1 MNARVRKSS
10 ENLPISSDKGA
21 SDHGL
26 SNKGPDG
33 RTGLLVARPPL
44 PPVIAEFQSDAVELE
59 ERAPPRVARMTLYCV
74 TALIAATIIWASVS
88 EIDEVVIAPGKL
100 VTTQPTI
107 VVQPLETS
115 IIRTIDVKAGEVV
128 RAGQT
133 LATLD
138 ATFSQA
144 DVDQQQAKFS
154 ALDAQ
159 VKRIE
164 AELAGDD
171 YTMMAGS
178 TPDEMLQ
185 LQLFGQ
191 RRAFYTA
198 QLQNFEQQIAGQSAA
213 LAAAKNQEAVLIDRR
228 DTLSQIEGARERLF
242 NTQSGSLITMLGSR
256 DARLDVESDLTA
268 VRGKADEAAHT
279 FAKLKADRQAF
290 IEDFRRAAME
300 QLVELR
306 GQRDM
311 ADEELKKMELRRNMV
326 SLTAPADA
334 VVLDLAQRSIGSV
347 VREAEPIVT
356 LVPINVPL
364 EAEVSINTR
373 DIGRIAV
380 GKEARIKLDAYPFQK
395 YGTASG
401 EVRTISQDTFMTGQQ
416 QEQTATPG
424 QPAAPFFKA
433 RILLADT
440 RLNVSDVP
448 VRLLPGMTV
457 STEIKVGNRTVISY
471 FLYPLLRGLDDAI
484 REPN

>member
-1 MNARVRKSS
+1 MNAHTRKPS
-10 ENLPISSDKGA
+10 ENLPVPSGKGPSDKAPSG
-21 SDHGL
+21 
-26 SNKGPDG
+26 KG
-33 RTGLLVARPPL
+33 RELTARPPL
-44 PPVIAEFQSDAVELE
+44 PPAIAEFQSDAVELE

-74 TALIAATIIWASVS
+74 TALIASAIIWASVS
-88 EIDEVVIAPGKL
+88 SIDEVVIAPGKL

-115 IIRTIDVKAGEVV
+115 IIRTIEVKAGEVV
-128 RAGQT
+128 HAGQT

-144 DVDQQQAKFS
+144 DVDQQHAKFS

-159 VKRIE
+159 VRRIE

-171 YTMMAGS
+171 YTAGD
-178 TPDEMLQ
+178 TPDQMLQ
-185 LQLFGQ
+185 AQLFGQ

-213 LAAAKNQEAVLIDRR
+213 LLASKNQEAVLNDRR
-228 DTLSQIEGARERLF
+228 DGLSQIEAARERLY
-242 NTQSGSLITMLGSR
+242 NKQSGSLITLLGSR

-268 VRGKADEAAHT
+268 VRGRADEAAHAY
-279 FAKLKADRQAF
+279 AKLSADRQAF

-311 ADEELKKMELRRNMV
+311 ADEELKKMALRRNMV
-326 SLTAPADA
+326 VLTAPADS
-334 VVLDLAQRSIGSV
+334 VVLDLAQRSVGSV
-347 VREAEPIVT
+347 VREAEPVVT

-373 DIGRIAV
+373 DIGRVAV
-380 GKEARIKLDAYPFQK
+380 GKEARVKLDAYPFQK
-395 YGTASG
+395 YGTATG
-401 EVRTISQDTFMTGQQ
+401 EVRTISQDTFLTGQ
-416 QEQTATPG
+416 QEQTATPS

-440 RLNVSDVP
+440 RLNATDVP

-457 STEIKVGNRTVISY
+457 TTEIKVGNRTVISY
-471 FLYPLLRGLDDAI
+471 FLYPLLRGLDNAI
-484 REPN
+484 REP

>member
-1 MNARVRKSS
+1 MSAHARKPN
-10 ENLPISSDKGA
+10 ENLPAPLDEGRSDEKPSGKGRE
-21 SDHGL
+21 L
-26 SNKGPDG
+26 I
-33 RTGLLVARPPL
+33 ARPPL
-44 PPVIAEFQSDAVELE
+44 PPAIAEFQSDAVELE

-74 TALIAATIIWASVS
+74 TALIASAIIWASVS
-88 EIDEVVIAPGKL
+88 SVDEVVIAPGKL

-115 IIRTIDVKAGEVV
+115 IIRTIEVKAGEVV
-128 RAGQT
+128 HAGQT

-144 DVDQQQAKFS
+144 DVGQLRAKLA

-159 VKRIE
+159 VKRLE
-164 AELAGDD
+164 AELTGKDYSEIAGN
-171 YTMMAGS
+171 
-178 TPDEMLQ
+178 TPDEQLQ

-191 RRAFYTA
+191 RRAFYMA
-198 QLQNFEQQIAGQSAA
+198 QLQNFEQQIAGQSAVLTA
-213 LAAAKNQEAVLIDRR
+213 NRNQEAVLNDRR
-228 DTLSQIEGARERLF
+228 DNLSQIEATRKKLYDTE
-242 NTQSGSLITMLGSR
+242 SGSLLTMLGSR
-256 DARLDVESDLTA
+256 DARLDVEADITA

-279 FAKLKADRQAF
+279 YAKLLADRQAF

-306 GQRDM
+306 SQRDM
-311 ADEELKKMELRRNMV
+311 AGEELKKLELRRNMV
-326 SLTAPADA
+326 ALTAPADA
-334 VVLDLAQRSIGSV
+334 VVLDLAQRSVGSV
-347 VREAEPIVT
+347 VREAEPVVT

-373 DIGRIAV
+373 DIGRVAV

-401 EVRTISQDTFMTGQQ
+401 EVRTISQDTFLTGQ
-416 QEQTATPG
+416 QEQTATPS

-440 RLNVSDVP
+440 RLNAADVP

-471 FLYPLLRGLDDAI
+471 FLYPLLRGLDNAI
-484 REPN
+484 REP

>member
-1 MNARVRKSS
+1 MNAHARKPS
-10 ENLPISSDKGA
+10 ENLPVHSNKAPSDRGPPDKGRA
-21 SDHGL
+21 L
-26 SNKGPDG
+26 
-33 RTGLLVARPPL
+33 TARPPL
-44 PPVIAEFQSDAVELE
+44 PPAIAEFQSDAVELE

-74 TALIAATIIWASVS
+74 TALLAAAITWASVS
-88 EIDEVVIAPGKL
+88 SIDEVVIAPGKL

-115 IIRTIDVKAGEVV
+115 IIRTIEVKAGEVV
-128 RAGQT
+128 HAGQT

-171 YTMMAGS
+171 YTKMAGD
-178 TPDEMLQ
+178 TPDQILQ
-185 LQLFGQ
+185 AQLFGQ
-191 RRAFYTA
+191 RRAFYAA
-198 QLQNFEQQIAGQSAA
+198 QLQNFEQQIAGQSAS
-213 LAAAKNQEAVLIDRR
+213 LAASKNQEAVLTQRR
-228 DTLSQIEGARERLF
+228 DGLSQIEAARERLY
-242 NTQSGSLITMLGSR
+242 NTQSGSLITLLGSR

-268 VRGKADEAAHT
+268 VRGRADEAAHSY
-279 FAKLKADRQAF
+279 AKLRADRQAF

-347 VREAEPIVT
+347 VREAEPVVT

-373 DIGRIAV
+373 DIGRVAV

-395 YGTASG
+395 YGTATG
-401 EVRTISQDTFMTGQQ
+401 EVRTISQDTFLTGQ

-440 RLNVSDVP
+440 RLNAADVP

-471 FLYPLLRGLDDAI
+471 FLYPLLRGLDSAI
-484 REPN
+484 REP

>member
-1 MNARVRKSS
+1 MSSHARKPN
-10 ENLPISSDKGA
+10 ENLPAPLDEGRSDEKPSGKGRE
-21 SDHGL
+21 L
-26 SNKGPDG
+26 I
-33 RTGLLVARPPL
+33 ARPPL
-44 PPVIAEFQSDAVELE
+44 PPAIAEFQSDAVELE

-74 TALIAATIIWASVS
+74 TALIASAIIWASVS
-88 EIDEVVIAPGKL
+88 SVDEVVIAPGKL

-115 IIRTIDVKAGEVV
+115 IIRTIEVKAGEVV
-128 RAGQT
+128 HAGQT

-144 DVDQQQAKFS
+144 DVGQLRAKLA

-159 VKRIE
+159 VKRLE
-164 AELAGDD
+164 AELTGKDYSEIAGN
-171 YTMMAGS
+171 
-178 TPDEMLQ
+178 TPDEQLQ

-191 RRAFYTA
+191 RRAFYMA
-198 QLQNFEQQIAGQSAA
+198 QLQNFEQQIAGQSSVLKANR
-213 LAAAKNQEAVLIDRR
+213 NQEAVLNDRR
-228 DTLSQIEGARERLF
+228 DNLSQIEATRKKLYDTE
-242 NTQSGSLITMLGSR
+242 SGSLLTMLGSR
-256 DARLDVESDLTA
+256 DARLDVEADITA

-279 FAKLKADRQAF
+279 YAKLLADRQAF

-306 GQRDM
+306 SQRDM
-311 ADEELKKMELRRNMV
+311 AGEELKKLELRRNMV
-326 SLTAPADA
+326 ALTAPADA
-334 VVLDLAQRSIGSV
+334 VVLDLAQRSVGSV
-347 VREAEPIVT
+347 VREAEPVVT

-373 DIGRIAV
+373 DIGRVAV

-401 EVRTISQDTFMTGQQ
+401 EVRTISQDTFLTGQ
-416 QEQTATPG
+416 QEQTATPS

-440 RLNVSDVP
+440 RLNAADVP

-471 FLYPLLRGLDDAI
+471 FLYPLLRGLDNAI
-484 REPN
+484 REP

>member
-1 MNARVRKSS
+1 MNAHTRKPS
-10 ENLPISSDKGA
+10 ENLPVPSDKA
-21 SDHGL
+21 PSDKALTG
-26 SNKGPDG
+26 KG
-33 RTGLLVARPPL
+33 RELTARPPL
-44 PPVIAEFQSDAVELE
+44 PPAIAEFQSDAVELE
-59 ERAPPRVARMTLYCV
+59 ERAPPRVARMTLYCI
-74 TALIAATIIWASVS
+74 TALIASAITWASVS
-88 EIDEVVIAPGKL
+88 SIDEVVIAPGKL

-115 IIRTIDVKAGEVV
+115 IIRTIEVKAGEVV
-128 RAGQT
+128 HTGQT

-144 DVDQQQAKFS
+144 DVDQQRAKFS

-159 VKRIE
+159 VRRIE

-171 YTMMAGS
+171 YTKMAGD
-178 TPDEMLQ
+178 TPDQMLQ
-185 LQLFGQ
+185 AQLFGQ
-191 RRAFYTA
+191 RRAFYVA
-198 QLQNFEQQIAGQSAA
+198 QLQNFDQQIAGQSAA
-213 LAAAKNQEAVLIDRR
+213 LVASKNQEAVLNDRR
-228 DTLSQIEGARERLF
+228 DGLSQIEAARERLYD
-242 NTQSGSLITMLGSR
+242 NQSGSLITLLGSR

-268 VRGKADEAAHT
+268 VRGRADEAAHSY
-279 FAKLKADRQAF
+279 AKLTADRQAF

-311 ADEELKKMELRRNMV
+311 ADEELKKMALRRNMV
-326 SLTAPADA
+326 VLTAPADS
-334 VVLDLAQRSIGSV
+334 VVLDLAQRSVGSV
-347 VREAEPIVT
+347 VREAEPVVT

-373 DIGRIAV
+373 DIGRVAV

-395 YGTASG
+395 YGTATG
-401 EVRTISQDTFMTGQQ
+401 EVRTISQDTFLTGQ

-440 RLNVSDVP
+440 RLNATDVP

-457 STEIKVGNRTVISY
+457 TTEIKVGNRTVISY
-471 FLYPLLRGLDDAI
+471 FLYPLLRGLDNAI
-484 REPN
+484 REP

>member
-1 MNARVRKSS
+1 MNAHTRKPS
-10 ENLPISSDKGA
+10 ENLPVPSGKGPSDKAPSG
-21 SDHGL
+21 
-26 SNKGPDG
+26 KG
-33 RTGLLVARPPL
+33 RELTARPPL
-44 PPVIAEFQSDAVELE
+44 PPAIAEFQSDAVELE

-74 TALIAATIIWASVS
+74 TALIASAIIWASVS
-88 EIDEVVIAPGKL
+88 SIDEVVIAPGKL

-115 IIRTIDVKAGEVV
+115 IIRTIEVKAGEVV
-128 RAGQT
+128 HAGQT

-159 VKRIE
+159 VRRIE

-171 YTMMAGS
+171 YTAGD
-178 TPDEMLQ
+178 TPDQMLQ
-185 LQLFGQ
+185 AQLFGQ

-213 LAAAKNQEAVLIDRR
+213 LLASKNQEAVLNDRR
-228 DTLSQIEGARERLF
+228 DGLSQIEAARERLY
-242 NTQSGSLITMLGSR
+242 NKQSGSLITLLGSR

-268 VRGKADEAAHT
+268 VRGRADEAAHAY
-279 FAKLKADRQAF
+279 AKLSADRQAF

-311 ADEELKKMELRRNMV
+311 ADEELKKMALRRNMV
-326 SLTAPADA
+326 VLTAPADS
-334 VVLDLAQRSIGSV
+334 VVLDLAQRSVGSV
-347 VREAEPIVT
+347 VREAEPVVT

-373 DIGRIAV
+373 DIGRVAV

-395 YGTASG
+395 YGTATG
-401 EVRTISQDTFMTGQQ
+401 EVRTISQDTFLTGQ
-416 QEQTATPG
+416 QEQTATPS

-440 RLNVSDVP
+440 RLNATDVP

-457 STEIKVGNRTVISY
+457 TTEIKVGNRTVISY
-471 FLYPLLRGLDDAI
+471 FLYPLLRGLDNAI
-484 REPN
+484 REP

>member
-1 MNARVRKSS
+1 MNAHARKPSD
-10 ENLPISSDKGA
+10 NLPVPSGKGA
-21 SDHGL
+21 SDKSPTDNGP
-26 SNKGPDG
+26 SDKG
-33 RTGLLVARPPL
+33 RALTARPPL
-44 PPVIAEFQSDAVELE
+44 PPAIAEFQSDAVELE

-74 TALIAATIIWASVS
+74 TALLAAAITWASVS
-88 EIDEVVIAPGKL
+88 SIDEVVIAPGKL

-115 IIRTIDVKAGEVV
+115 IIRTIEVKAGEVV
-128 RAGQT
+128 HAGQT

-144 DVDQQQAKFS
+144 DVGQQQAKFS

-159 VKRIE
+159 VRRIE

-171 YTMMAGS
+171 YTKMAGD
-178 TPDEMLQ
+178 TPDQMLQ
-185 LQLFGQ
+185 AQLFGQ
-191 RRAFYTA
+191 RRAFYVA
-198 QLQNFEQQIAGQSAA
+198 QLQNFDQQIAGQSAA
-213 LAAAKNQEAVLIDRR
+213 LVASKNQEAVLNDRR
-228 DTLSQIEGARERLF
+228 EGLSQIEAARERLYD
-242 NTQSGSLITMLGSR
+242 NQSGSLITLLGSR

-268 VRGKADEAAHT
+268 VRGRADEAAHSY
-279 FAKLKADRQAF
+279 AKLRADRQAF

-311 ADEELKKMELRRNMV
+311 ADEELKKMQLRRNMV
-326 SLTAPADA
+326 ALTAPADA
-334 VVLDLAQRSIGSV
+334 VVLDLAQRSVGSV
-347 VREAEPIVT
+347 VREAEPVVT

-373 DIGRIAV
+373 DIGRVAV

-401 EVRTISQDTFMTGQQ
+401 EVRTISQDTFLTGQ
-416 QEQTATPG
+416 QEQTATPS

-440 RLNVSDVP
+440 RLNASDVP

-457 STEIKVGNRTVISY
+457 STEIKVGKRTVISY
-471 FLYPLLRGLDDAI
+471 FLYPLLRGLDNAI
-484 REPN
+484 REP

>member
-1 MNARVRKSS
+1 MNAHTRKPS
-10 ENLPISSDKGA
+10 ENLPVPSDKA
-21 SDHGL
+21 PSDKAPTG
-26 SNKGPDG
+26 KG
-33 RTGLLVARPPL
+33 RELTARPSL
-44 PPVIAEFQSDAVELE
+44 PPAIAEFQSDAVELE

-74 TALIAATIIWASVS
+74 TALIASAITWASVS
-88 EIDEVVIAPGKL
+88 SIDEVVIAPGKL

-115 IIRTIDVKAGEVV
+115 IIRTIEVKAGEVV
-128 RAGQT
+128 HTGQT

-159 VKRIE
+159 VRRIE

-171 YTMMAGS
+171 YTKMAGD
-178 TPDEMLQ
+178 TPDQMLQ
-185 LQLFGQ
+185 AQLFGQ
-191 RRAFYTA
+191 RRAFYVA
-198 QLQNFEQQIAGQSAA
+198 QLQNFDQQIAGQSAA
-213 LAAAKNQEAVLIDRR
+213 LVASKNQEAVLNDRR
-228 DTLSQIEGARERLF
+228 DGLSQIEAARERLYD
-242 NTQSGSLITMLGSR
+242 NQSGSLITLLGSR

-268 VRGKADEAAHT
+268 VRGRADEAAHSY
-279 FAKLKADRQAF
+279 AKLTADRQAF

-311 ADEELKKMELRRNMV
+311 ADEELKKMALRRNMV
-326 SLTAPADA
+326 VLTAPADS
-334 VVLDLAQRSIGSV
+334 VVLDLAQRSVGSV
-347 VREAEPIVT
+347 VREAEPVVT

-373 DIGRIAV
+373 DIGRVAV

-395 YGTASG
+395 YGTATG
-401 EVRTISQDTFMTGQQ
+401 EVRTISQDTFLTGQ
-416 QEQTATPG
+416 QEQTATSG

-440 RLNVSDVP
+440 RLNATDVP

-457 STEIKVGNRTVISY
+457 TTEIKVGNRTVISY
-471 FLYPLLRGLDDAI
+471 FLYPLLRGLDNAI
-484 REPN
+484 REP

>member
-1 MNARVRKSS
+1 MSAHARKPD
-10 ENLPISSDKGA
+10 ENLPAPLDSGGSNESHSGKGRE
-21 SDHGL
+21 L
-26 SNKGPDG
+26 I
-33 RTGLLVARPPL
+33 ARPPL

-74 TALIAATIIWASVS
+74 TALIASAIIWASVS
-88 EIDEVVIAPGKL
+88 SIDEVVIAPGKL

-115 IIRTIDVKAGEVV
+115 IIRTIDVKAGQVV
-128 RAGQT
+128 HAGQT

-144 DVDQQQAKFS
+144 DVGQLKTKFS

-159 VKRIE
+159 VKRLE
-164 AELAGDD
+164 TELTGEDYSKVAGN
-171 YTMMAGS
+171 
-178 TPDEMLQ
+178 TPDEQLQ
-185 LQLFGQ
+185 VQLFGQ

-198 QLQNFEQQIAGQSAA
+198 QLKNFEQQIAGQSSV
-213 LAAAKNQEAVLIDRR
+213 LAANRNQEAVLNDRR
-228 DTLSQIEGARERLF
+228 DNLSLIEATRKKLYDTE
-242 NTQSGSLITMLGSR
+242 SGSLLTMLGSR
-256 DARLDVESDLTA
+256 DARLDVEADITA

-279 FAKLKADRQAF
+279 YAKLLADRQAF

-300 QLVELR
+300 QLADLR
-306 GQRDM
+306 SQRDM
-311 ADEELKKMELRRNMV
+311 AGEELKKLELRRNMV
-326 SLTAPADA
+326 ALTAPADA
-334 VVLDLAQRSIGSV
+334 VVLDLAQRSVGSV
-347 VREAEPIVT
+347 VREAEPVVT

-373 DIGRIAV
+373 DIGRVAV

-401 EVRTISQDTFMTGQQ
+401 EVRTISQDTFLTGQ

-440 RLNVSDVP
+440 RLNVADVP

-471 FLYPLLRGLDDAI
+471 FLYPLLRGLDNAI
-484 REPN
+484 REP

>member
-1 MNARVRKSS
+1 
-10 ENLPISSDKGA
+10 
-21 SDHGL
+21 
-26 SNKGPDG
+26 
-33 RTGLLVARPPL
+33 
-44 PPVIAEFQSDAVELE
+44 
-59 ERAPPRVARMTLYCV
+59 
-74 TALIAATIIWASVS
+74 
-88 EIDEVVIAPGKL
+88 VVIAPGKL

-115 IIRTIDVKAGEVV
+115 IIRTIEVKAGEVV
-128 RAGQT
+128 HAGQT

-159 VKRIE
+159 VRRIE
-164 AELAGDD
+164 AELAGND
-171 YTMMAGS
+171 YTAGD
-178 TPDEMLQ
+178 TPDQMLQ
-185 LQLFGQ
+185 AQLFGQ

-213 LAAAKNQEAVLIDRR
+213 LLASKNQEAVLNDRR
-228 DTLSQIEGARERLF
+228 DGLSQIEAARERLY
-242 NTQSGSLITMLGSR
+242 NKQSGSLITLLGSR

-268 VRGKADEAAHT
+268 VRGRADEAAHAY
-279 FAKLKADRQAF
+279 AKLSADRQAF

-311 ADEELKKMELRRNMV
+311 ADEELKKMALRRNMV
-326 SLTAPADA
+326 VLTAPADS
-334 VVLDLAQRSIGSV
+334 VVLDLAQRSVGSV
-347 VREAEPIVT
+347 VREAEPVVT

-373 DIGRIAV
+373 DIGRVAV
-380 GKEARIKLDAYPFQK
+380 GKEARVKLDAYPFQK
-395 YGTASG
+395 YGTATG
-401 EVRTISQDTFMTGQQ
+401 EVRTISQDTFLTGQ
-416 QEQTATPG
+416 QEQTATPS

-440 RLNVSDVP
+440 RLNATDVP

-457 STEIKVGNRTVISY
+457 TTEIKVGNRTVISY
-471 FLYPLLRGLDDAI
+471 FLYPLLRGLDNAI
-484 REPN
+484 REP

>member
-1 MNARVRKSS
+1 MNAHTRKPS
-10 ENLPISSDKGA
+10 ENLPVPSDKA
-21 SDHGL
+21 PSDKAPSG
-26 SNKGPDG
+26 KG
-33 RTGLLVARPPL
+33 TELTARPPL
-44 PPVIAEFQSDAVELE
+44 PPAIAEFQSDAVELE

-74 TALIAATIIWASVS
+74 TALIASAITWASVS
-88 EIDEVVIAPGKL
+88 SIDEVVIAPGKL

-115 IIRTIDVKAGEVV
+115 IIRTIEVKAGEVV
-128 RAGQT
+128 HTGQT

-159 VKRIE
+159 VRRIE

-171 YTMMAGS
+171 YTKMAGD
-178 TPDEMLQ
+178 TPDQMLQ
-185 LQLFGQ
+185 AQLFGQ
-191 RRAFYTA
+191 RRAFYMA
-198 QLQNFEQQIAGQSAA
+198 QLQNFDQQIAGQSAA
-213 LAAAKNQEAVLIDRR
+213 LVASKNQEAVLNDRR
-228 DTLSQIEGARERLF
+228 DGLSQIEAARERLYD
-242 NTQSGSLITMLGSR
+242 NQSGSLITLLGSR

-268 VRGKADEAAHT
+268 VRGRADEAAHAY
-279 FAKLKADRQAF
+279 AKLRADRQAF

-311 ADEELKKMELRRNMV
+311 ADEELKKMALRRNMV
-326 SLTAPADA
+326 VLTAPADS
-334 VVLDLAQRSIGSV
+334 VVLDLAQRSVGSV
-347 VREAEPIVT
+347 VREAEPVVT

-373 DIGRIAV
+373 DIGRVAV

-395 YGTASG
+395 YGTATG
-401 EVRTISQDTFMTGQQ
+401 EVRTISQDTFLTGQ
-416 QEQTATPG
+416 QEQTATPS

-440 RLNVSDVP
+440 RLNATDGP

-457 STEIKVGNRTVISY
+457 TTEIKVGNRTVISY
-471 FLYPLLRGLDDAI
+471 FLYPLLRGLDNAI
-484 REPN
+484 REP

>member
-1 MNARVRKSS
+1 MNAHTRKPS
-10 ENLPISSDKGA
+10 ENLPVPSGNGPSDKAPSG
-21 SDHGL
+21 
-26 SNKGPDG
+26 KG
-33 RTGLLVARPPL
+33 RELTARPPL
-44 PPVIAEFQSDAVELE
+44 PPAIAEFQSDAVELE

-74 TALIAATIIWASVS
+74 TALIASAIIWASVS
-88 EIDEVVIAPGKL
+88 SIDEVVIAPGKL

-115 IIRTIDVKAGEVV
+115 IIRTIEVKAGEVV
-128 RAGQT
+128 HAGQT

-159 VKRIE
+159 VRRIE
-164 AELAGDD
+164 AELAGND
-171 YTMMAGS
+171 YTAGD
-178 TPDEMLQ
+178 TPDQMLQ
-185 LQLFGQ
+185 AQLFGQ

-213 LAAAKNQEAVLIDRR
+213 LLASKNQEAVLNDRR
-228 DTLSQIEGARERLF
+228 DGLSQIEAARERLY
-242 NTQSGSLITMLGSR
+242 NKQSGSLITLLGSR
-256 DARLDVESDLTA
+256 GGRLDVESDLTA
-268 VRGKADEAAHT
+268 VRGRADEAAHAY
-279 FAKLKADRQAF
+279 AKLSADRQAF

-311 ADEELKKMELRRNMV
+311 ADEELKKMALRRNMV
-326 SLTAPADA
+326 VLTAPADS
-334 VVLDLAQRSIGSV
+334 VVLDLAQRSVGSV
-347 VREAEPIVT
+347 VREAEPVVT

-373 DIGRIAV
+373 DIGRVAV
-380 GKEARIKLDAYPFQK
+380 GKEARVKLDAYPFQK
-395 YGTASG
+395 YGTATG
-401 EVRTISQDTFMTGQQ
+401 EVRTISQDTFLTGQ
-416 QEQTATPG
+416 QEQTATPS

-440 RLNVSDVP
+440 RLNATDVP

-457 STEIKVGNRTVISY
+457 TTEIKVGNRTVISY
-471 FLYPLLRGLDDAI
+471 FLYPLLRGLDNAI
-484 REPN
+484 REP

>member
-1 MNARVRKSS
+1 MNAHTRKPS
-10 ENLPISSDKGA
+10 ENLPVPSGNGPSDKAPSG
-21 SDHGL
+21 
-26 SNKGPDG
+26 KG
-33 RTGLLVARPPL
+33 RALTARPSM
-44 PPVIAEFQSDAVELE
+44 PPAIAEFQSDAVELE

-74 TALIAATIIWASVS
+74 TALIASAIIWASVS
-88 EIDEVVIAPGKL
+88 SIDEVVIAPGKL

-115 IIRTIDVKAGEVV
+115 IIRTIEVKAGEVV
-128 RAGQT
+128 HAGQT

-159 VKRIE
+159 VRRIE

-171 YTMMAGS
+171 YTAEG
-178 TPDEMLQ
+178 TPDQMLQ
-185 LQLFGQ
+185 AQLFGQ
-191 RRAFYTA
+191 RRAFYMA

-213 LAAAKNQEAVLIDRR
+213 LAASKNQEAVLNDRR
-228 DTLSQIEGARERLF
+228 DGLSQIEAARERLY
-242 NTQSGSLITMLGSR
+242 NKQSGSLITLLGSR

-268 VRGKADEAAHT
+268 VRGRADEAEHAY
-279 FAKLKADRQAF
+279 AKLRADRQAF

-311 ADEELKKMELRRNMV
+311 ADEELKKMALRRNMV
-326 SLTAPADA
+326 VLTAPADS
-334 VVLDLAQRSIGSV
+334 VVLDLAQRSVGSV
-347 VREAEPIVT
+347 VREAEPVVT

-373 DIGRIAV
+373 DIGRVGV

-395 YGTASG
+395 YGTATG
-401 EVRTISQDTFMTGQQ
+401 EVRTISQDTFLTGQQ
-416 QEQTATPG
+416 EAATS

-440 RLNVSDVP
+440 RLNATDVP

-457 STEIKVGNRTVISY
+457 TTEIKVGNRTVISY
-471 FLYPLLRGLDDAI
+471 FLYPLLRGLDNAI
-484 REPN
+484 REP

>member
-1 MNARVRKSS
+1 MSAHARKPN
-10 ENLPISSDKGA
+10 ENLPAPLDQGRSDEKPSGKGRE
-21 SDHGL
+21 L
-26 SNKGPDG
+26 I
-33 RTGLLVARPPL
+33 ARPPL
-44 PPVIAEFQSDAVELE
+44 PPAIAEFQSDAVELE

-74 TALIAATIIWASVS
+74 TALIASAIIWASVS
-88 EIDEVVIAPGKL
+88 SVDEVVIAPGKL

-115 IIRTIDVKAGEVV
+115 IIRTIEVKAGEVV
-128 RAGQT
+128 HAGQT

-144 DVDQQQAKFS
+144 DVGQLRAKLA

-159 VKRIE
+159 VKRLE
-164 AELAGDD
+164 AELTGKDYSEIAGN
-171 YTMMAGS
+171 
-178 TPDEMLQ
+178 TPDEQLQ

-191 RRAFYTA
+191 RRAFYMA
-198 QLQNFEQQIAGQSAA
+198 QLQNFEQQIAGQSSVLKANR
-213 LAAAKNQEAVLIDRR
+213 NQEAVLNDRR
-228 DTLSQIEGARERLF
+228 DNLSQIEATRKKLYDTE
-242 NTQSGSLITMLGSR
+242 SGSLLTMLGSR
-256 DARLDVESDLTA
+256 DARLDVEADITA

-279 FAKLKADRQAF
+279 YAKLLADRQAF

-306 GQRDM
+306 SQRDM
-311 ADEELKKMELRRNMV
+311 AGEELKKLELRRNMV
-326 SLTAPADA
+326 ALTAPADA
-334 VVLDLAQRSIGSV
+334 VVLDLAQRSVGSV
-347 VREAEPIVT
+347 VREAEPVVT

-373 DIGRIAV
+373 DIGRVAV

-401 EVRTISQDTFMTGQQ
+401 EVRTISQDTFLTGQ

-440 RLNVSDVP
+440 RLNAADVP

-471 FLYPLLRGLDDAI
+471 FLYPLLRGLDNAI
-484 REPN
+484 REP

>member
-1 MNARVRKSS
+1 MNAHTRKPS
-10 ENLPISSDKGA
+10 ENLPVPSGNGPSDKAPSG
-21 SDHGL
+21 
-26 SNKGPDG
+26 KG
-33 RTGLLVARPPL
+33 RELTARPPL
-44 PPVIAEFQSDAVELE
+44 PPAIAEFQSDAVELE

-74 TALIAATIIWASVS
+74 TALIASAIIWASVS
-88 EIDEVVIAPGKL
+88 SIDEVVIAPGKL

-115 IIRTIDVKAGEVV
+115 IIRTIEVKAGEVV
-128 RAGQT
+128 HAGQT

-159 VKRIE
+159 VRRIE
-164 AELAGDD
+164 AELAGND
-171 YTMMAGS
+171 YTAGD
-178 TPDEMLQ
+178 TPDQMLQ
-185 LQLFGQ
+185 AQLFGQ

-213 LAAAKNQEAVLIDRR
+213 LLASKNQEAVLNDRR
-228 DTLSQIEGARERLF
+228 DGLSQIEAARERLY
-242 NTQSGSLITMLGSR
+242 NKQSGSLITLLGSR

-268 VRGKADEAAHT
+268 VRGRADEAAHAY
-279 FAKLKADRQAF
+279 AKLSADRQAF

-311 ADEELKKMELRRNMV
+311 ADEELKKMALRRNMV
-326 SLTAPADA
+326 VLTAPADS
-334 VVLDLAQRSIGSV
+334 VVLDLAQRSVGSV
-347 VREAEPIVT
+347 VREAEPVVT

-373 DIGRIAV
+373 DIGRVGV

-395 YGTASG
+395 YGTATG
-401 EVRTISQDTFMTGQQ
+401 EVRTISQDTFLTGQQ
-416 QEQTATPG
+416 EAATS
-424 QPAAPFFKA
+424 QPSAPFFKA

-440 RLNVSDVP
+440 RLNATDVP

-457 STEIKVGNRTVISY
+457 TTEIKVGNRTVISY
-471 FLYPLLRGLDDAI
+471 FLYPLLRGLDNAI
-484 REPN
+484 REP

>member
-1 MNARVRKSS
+1 MNAHARKPS
-10 ENLPISSDKGA
+10 ENLPVPSDKGA
-21 SDHGL
+21 SDKAAD
-26 SNKGPDG
+26 KG
-33 RTGLLVARPPL
+33 RALTARPPL
-44 PPVIAEFQSDAVELE
+44 PPAIAEFQSDAVELE

-74 TALIAATIIWASVS
+74 TALLAAAITWASVS
-88 EIDEVVIAPGKL
+88 SIDEVVIAPGKL

-115 IIRTIDVKAGEVV
+115 IIRTIEVKAGEVV
-128 RAGQT
+128 HAGQT

-159 VKRIE
+159 VRRIE

-171 YTMMAGS
+171 YTKMAGD
-178 TPDEMLQ
+178 TPDQMLQ
-185 LQLFGQ
+185 AQLFGQ
-191 RRAFYTA
+191 RRAFYVA
-198 QLQNFEQQIAGQSAA
+198 QLQNFDQQIAGQSAA
-213 LAAAKNQEAVLIDRR
+213 LLASKNQEAVLNDRR
-228 DTLSQIEGARERLF
+228 DGLSQIEAARERLYD
-242 NTQSGSLITMLGSR
+242 NQSGSLITLLGSR

-268 VRGKADEAAHT
+268 VRGRADEAAHS
-279 FAKLKADRQAF
+279 FAKLRADRQAF

-311 ADEELKKMELRRNMV
+311 ADEELKKMKLRRNMV
-326 SLTAPADA
+326 ALTAPADA

-373 DIGRIAV
+373 DIGRVAV

-401 EVRTISQDTFMTGQQ
+401 NVRTISEDTFLTGQQ
-416 QEQTATPG
+416 DQTTTPS
-424 QPAAPFFKA
+424 QSAAPFFKA
-433 RILLADT
+433 RVLLADT
-440 RLNVSDVP
+440 RLNASDVP

-457 STEIKVGNRTVISY
+457 STEIKVGKRTVISY
-471 FLYPLLRGLDDAI
+471 FLYPLLRGLDNAI
-484 REPN
+484 REP

>member
-1 MNARVRKSS
+1 MNAHTRKPS
-10 ENLPISSDKGA
+10 ENLPVPSGKGPSDKAPSG
-21 SDHGL
+21 
-26 SNKGPDG
+26 KG
-33 RTGLLVARPPL
+33 RELTAHPPL
-44 PPVIAEFQSDAVELE
+44 PPAIAEFQSDAVELE

-74 TALIAATIIWASVS
+74 TALIASAIIWASVS
-88 EIDEVVIAPGKL
+88 SIDEVVIAPGKL

-115 IIRTIDVKAGEVV
+115 IIRTIEVKAGEVV
-128 RAGQT
+128 HAGQT

-159 VKRIE
+159 VRRIE
-164 AELAGDD
+164 AELAGND
-171 YTMMAGS
+171 YTAGD
-178 TPDEMLQ
+178 TPDQMLQ
-185 LQLFGQ
+185 AQLFGQ

-213 LAAAKNQEAVLIDRR
+213 LLASKNQEAVLNDRR
-228 DTLSQIEGARERLF
+228 DGLSQIEAARERLY
-242 NTQSGSLITMLGSR
+242 NKQSGSLITLLGSR

-268 VRGKADEAAHT
+268 VRGRADEAAHAY
-279 FAKLKADRQAF
+279 AKLSADRQAF

-311 ADEELKKMELRRNMV
+311 ADEELKKMALRRNMV
-326 SLTAPADA
+326 VLTAPADS
-334 VVLDLAQRSIGSV
+334 VVLDLAQRSVGSV
-347 VREAEPIVT
+347 VREAEPVVT

-373 DIGRIAV
+373 DIGRVAV
-380 GKEARIKLDAYPFQK
+380 GKEARVKLDAYPFQK
-395 YGTASG
+395 YGTATG
-401 EVRTISQDTFMTGQQ
+401 EVRTISQDTFLTGQ
-416 QEQTATPG
+416 QEQTATPS

-440 RLNVSDVP
+440 RLNATDVP

-457 STEIKVGNRTVISY
+457 TTEIKVGNRTVISY
-471 FLYPLLRGLDDAI
+471 FLYPLLRGLDNAI
-484 REPN
+484 REP

>member
-1 MNARVRKSS
+1 MNAHIRKPS
-10 ENLPISSDKGA
+10 ENLPVPSGNGPSDKA
-21 SDHGL
+21 PSDR
-26 SNKGPDG
+26 G
-33 RTGLLVARPPL
+33 RQLTARPPL

-74 TALIAATIIWASVS
+74 TALIASAIIWASVS
-88 EIDEVVIAPGKL
+88 SIDEVVIAPGKL

-115 IIRTIDVKAGEVV
+115 IIRTIEVKAGEVV
-128 RAGQT
+128 HAGQT

-171 YTMMAGS
+171 YTAGG
-178 TPDEMLQ
+178 TPDQMLQ
-185 LQLFGQ
+185 AQLFGQ
-191 RRAFYTA
+191 RRAFYVA

-213 LAAAKNQEAVLIDRR
+213 LLASKNQEAVLNDRR
-228 DTLSQIEGARERLF
+228 DGLSQIEAARERLY
-242 NTQSGSLITMLGSR
+242 NKQSGSLITLLGSR

-268 VRGKADEAAHT
+268 VRGRADEAAHAY
-279 FAKLKADRQAF
+279 AKLRADRQAF

-311 ADEELKKMELRRNMV
+311 ADEELKKMALRRNMV
-326 SLTAPADA
+326 VLTAPADS
-334 VVLDLAQRSIGSV
+334 VVLDLAQRSVGSV
-347 VREAEPIVT
+347 VREAEPVVT

-373 DIGRIAV
+373 DIGRVAV

-395 YGTASG
+395 YGTATG
-401 EVRTISQDTFMTGQQ
+401 EVRTISQDTFLTGQQ
-416 QEQTATPG
+416 EAATS
-424 QPAAPFFKA
+424 QPSAPFFKA

-440 RLNVSDVP
+440 RLNATDVP

-457 STEIKVGNRTVISY
+457 TTEIKVGNRTVISY
-471 FLYPLLRGLDDAI
+471 FLYPLLRGLDNAI
-484 REPN
+484 REP

>member
-1 MNARVRKSS
+1 MSAHARKPD
-10 ENLPISSDKGA
+10 ENLPAPMDSGRSNESHSGKGR
-21 SDHGL
+21 GL
-26 SNKGPDG
+26 I
-33 RTGLLVARPPL
+33 ARPPL

-74 TALIAATIIWASVS
+74 TALIASAIIWASVS
-88 EIDEVVIAPGKL
+88 SIDEVVIAPGKL

-128 RAGQT
+128 HAGQT

-144 DVDQQQAKFS
+144 DVGQLKTKFS

-159 VKRIE
+159 VKRLE
-164 AELAGDD
+164 TELTGEDYSKIAGN
-171 YTMMAGS
+171 S
-178 TPDEMLQ
+178 PDEQLQ
-185 LQLFGQ
+185 VQLFGQ

-198 QLQNFEQQIAGQSAA
+198 QLQNFAQQIAGQSSV
-213 LAAAKNQEAVLIDRR
+213 LAANRNQEAVLNDRR
-228 DTLSQIEGARERLF
+228 DNLSQIEATRKKLYDTE
-242 NTQSGSLITMLGSR
+242 SGSLLTMLGSR
-256 DARLDVESDLTA
+256 DARLDVEADITA

-279 FAKLKADRQAF
+279 YAKLLADRQAF

-300 QLVELR
+300 QLADLR
-306 GQRDM
+306 SQRDM
-311 ADEELKKMELRRNMV
+311 AGEELKKLELRRNMV
-326 SLTAPADA
+326 ALTAPADA
-334 VVLDLAQRSIGSV
+334 VVLDLAQRSVGSV
-347 VREAEPIVT
+347 VREAEPVVT

-373 DIGRIAV
+373 DIGRVAV

-401 EVRTISQDTFMTGQQ
+401 EVRTISQDTFLSGQ
-416 QEQTATPG
+416 QEQAATPG
-424 QPAAPFFKA
+424 QPAAAPFFKA

-440 RLNVSDVP
+440 RLNAADVP

-457 STEIKVGNRTVISY
+457 STEIKVGTRTVISY
-471 FLYPLLRGLDDAI
+471 FLYPLLRGLDNAI
-484 REPN
+484 REP

>member
-1 MNARVRKSS
+1 MNAHARKPS
-10 ENLPISSDKGA
+10 ENLPVPSDKGA
-21 SDHGL
+21 SDKAPD
-26 SNKGPDG
+26 KG
-33 RTGLLVARPPL
+33 RALTARPPL
-44 PPVIAEFQSDAVELE
+44 PPAIAEFQSDAVELE

-74 TALIAATIIWASVS
+74 TALLAAAITWASVS
-88 EIDEVVIAPGKL
+88 SIDEVVIAPGKL

-115 IIRTIDVKAGEVV
+115 IIRTIEVKAGEVV
-128 RAGQT
+128 HTGQT

-159 VKRIE
+159 VRRIE

-171 YTMMAGS
+171 YTKMAGD
-178 TPDEMLQ
+178 TPDQMLQ
-185 LQLFGQ
+185 AQLFGQ
-191 RRAFYTA
+191 RRAFYVA
-198 QLQNFEQQIAGQSAA
+198 QLQNFDQQIAGQSAA
-213 LAAAKNQEAVLIDRR
+213 LVASKNQEAVLNDRR
-228 DTLSQIEGARERLF
+228 DGLSQIEAARERLYD
-242 NTQSGSLITMLGSR
+242 NQSGSLITLLGSR

-268 VRGKADEAAHT
+268 VRGRADEAAHS
-279 FAKLKADRQAF
+279 FAKLRADRQAF

-311 ADEELKKMELRRNMV
+311 ADEELKKMKLRRNMV
-326 SLTAPADA
+326 ALTAPADA

-373 DIGRIAV
+373 DIGRVAV

-401 EVRTISQDTFMTGQQ
+401 NVRTISEDTFLTGQQ
-416 QEQTATPG
+416 DQTTTPS
-424 QPAAPFFKA
+424 QSAAPFFKA
-433 RILLADT
+433 RVLLADT
-440 RLNVSDVP
+440 RLNASDVP

-457 STEIKVGNRTVISY
+457 STEIKVGKRTVISY
-471 FLYPLLRGLDDAI
+471 FLYPLLRGLDNAI
-484 REPN
+484 REP

>member
-1 MNARVRKSS
+1 
-10 ENLPISSDKGA
+10 
-21 SDHGL
+21 
-26 SNKGPDG
+26 
-33 RTGLLVARPPL
+33 
-44 PPVIAEFQSDAVELE
+44 
-59 ERAPPRVARMTLYCV
+59 
-74 TALIAATIIWASVS
+74 
-88 EIDEVVIAPGKL
+88 VIAPGKL

-115 IIRTIDVKAGEVV
+115 IIRTIEVKAGEVV
-128 RAGQT
+128 HAGQT

-159 VKRIE
+159 VRRIE
-164 AELAGDD
+164 AELAGND
-171 YTMMAGS
+171 YTAGD
-178 TPDEMLQ
+178 TPDQMLQ
-185 LQLFGQ
+185 AQLFGQ

-213 LAAAKNQEAVLIDRR
+213 LLASKNQEAVLNDRR
-228 DTLSQIEGARERLF
+228 DGLSQIEAARERLY
-242 NTQSGSLITMLGSR
+242 NKQSGSLITLLGSR

-268 VRGKADEAAHT
+268 VRGRADEAAHAY
-279 FAKLKADRQAF
+279 AKLSADRQAF

-311 ADEELKKMELRRNMV
+311 ADEELKKMALRRNMV
-326 SLTAPADA
+326 VLTAPADS
-334 VVLDLAQRSIGSV
+334 VVLDLAQRSVGSV
-347 VREAEPIVT
+347 VREAEPVVT

-373 DIGRIAV
+373 DIGRVAV

-395 YGTASG
+395 YGTATG
-401 EVRTISQDTFMTGQQ
+401 EVRTISQDTFLTGQ
-416 QEQTATPG
+416 QEQTATPS

-440 RLNVSDVP
+440 RLNATDVP

-457 STEIKVGNRTVISY
+457 TTEIKVGNRTVISY
-471 FLYPLLRGLDDAI
+471 FLYPLLRGLDNAI
-484 REPN
+484 REP